1 MKGASPNIMWETC
14 IGAVETVFQNDR
26 TWQPFVMADHDA
38 PLGLIPNRGV
48 LHVFHGE
55 DEDVFARFEKSA
67 SGGSIVFSCLH
78 DIVLASALSNGKQ
91 QRICCS
97 TKITINC
104 DPLNKGQGGGVN
116 ITRYKHIA
124 MCMYIIRNLV

>member
-1 MKGASPNIMWETC
+1 MSTIIATPSGPDGDFIEKDIQQMRKAK
-14 IGAVETVFQNDR
+14 AV
-26 TWQPFVMADHDA
+26 A
-38 PLGLIPNRGV
+38 PLGLIPDRGV

-55 DEDVFARFEKSA
+55 DEDVFARFEKST

-124 MCMYIIRNLV
+124 MCIF